1 MPVSDR
7 PAVLHRPRAAAAAS
21 FLVAVAAGC
30 TGSAPASSVE
40 LAPAPAPVP
49 AGVDGMVAA
58 YADSLARTSFVDL
71 TSQEEATVRRQE
83 GRALVDESDSLWR
96 SLTATIDT
104 PTTISEADSVA
115 AAEAASTGGQ
125 ALVELDRLLREGDD
139 DTAALA
145 ARTAVLLDSAEHA
158 LETAHRLNPFDTRS
172 QLWLSRVYE
181 LQARRLGQAN
191 AYALAIDELEK
202 LSRLTP
208 DDHTVFAM
216 LANNYFHLE
225 DWSSAATDYQRAEDV
240 YLATYDLVVD
250 TIPKLD
256 SALIYSYARA
266 RADMRVRLLD
276 AGGAVSAYS
285 RALAY
290 ATTEADSVYI
300 DGELA
305 WIAWDDMNIAASVA
319 RDSLAAL
326 EEAGDLTTARRG
338 YQLLLPALTAVAAI
352 NEVDW
357 RLAIVDYNMGN
368 GEAAAARLHL
378 LVERIAT
385 DSTGRPV
392 DAADGRYLDD
402 YGAVCLNLAR
412 TLLHDQR
419 DNRTA
424 LKYYEQATRIE
435 WEGRAVAHLETATL
449 LQTNVPAALD
459 HATHALAR
467 EAELS
472 VDQRKTL
479 YRSLMDLYRRFGDFD
494 RARAFRDR
502 YRTLQNP

>member
-1 MPVSDR
+1 
-7 PAVLHRPRAAAAAS
+7 
-21 FLVAVAAGC
+21 
-30 TGSAPASSVE
+30 
-40 LAPAPAPVP
+40 
-49 AGVDGMVAA
+49 MVAA
-58 YADSLARTSFVDL
+58 YADSLARSSFVDL
-71 TSQEEATVRRQE
+71 ASQEEATVRQQE
-83 GRALVDESDSLWR
+83 GRALVSESDSLWR
-96 SLTATIDT
+96 SFTATIDT

-139 DTAALA
+139 DTASLA
-145 ARTAVLLDSAEHA
+145 ARTAVLLDSAEHT

-172 QLWLSRVYE
+172 RLWLSRVYE

-191 AYALAIDELEK
+191 AYALAIDELDK

-208 DDHTVFAM
+208 DDHSVFAM
-216 LANNYFHLE
+216 LANNYFHLA
-225 DWSSAATDYQRAEDV
+225 DWSSAARQYQRAEDV

-250 TIPKLD
+250 TVPELD

-276 AGGAVSAYS
+276 AEGAVSAYTH
-285 RALAY
+285 ALIHAPT
-290 ATTEADSVYI
+290 AADSVYVNA
-300 DGELA
+300 ELA
-305 WIAWDDMNIAASVA
+305 WIAWDDTNIAASLA

-326 EEAGDLTTARRG
+326 EEDGDLAAARRG
-338 YQLLLPALTAVAAI
+338 YQVLLPTLTAVKAI

-357 RLAIVDYNMGN
+357 RLAIVDYNTGN
-368 GEAAAARLHL
+368 GEAAVARLRS
-378 LVERIAT
+378 LVDRIAT
-385 DSTGRPV
+385 DSTGKPI
-392 DAADGRYLDD
+392 DTADSRYLDD

-412 TLLHDQR
+412 MLLHDQR

-435 WEGRAVAHLETATL
+435 WEGRAVAYLETATL
-449 LQTNVPAALD
+449 LRTNVPAALD
-459 HATHALAR
+459 HATHALER

-479 YRSLMDLYRRFGDFD
+479 YRSLMDLYRRSGDFD

-502 YRTLQNP
+502 YRTLRNP